1 MLEYLKEWIDLAPWV
16 DQPPLEGVRFNPKKL
31 DRKTFETLAPFAL
44 RPSPFYEEGY
54 YLPEG
59 ETDGNHPYHLA
70 GMYYF
75 QEPSAMSAVTALQ
88 LQGEERVLDLCAAPG
103 SKATAIASRL
113 TGGLLVAN
121 EIQASRARILMENME
136 RMGVSRAV
144 ITNNDSAAIAGA
156 LPEYFDKVLV
166 DSPCSGEGM
175 FRKYPRILEEWTED
189 LVALCRERSREVLEN
204 AAKTLRPGGR
214 LVYSTCTFNLEE
226 NEKTI
231 LWFLENH
238 PDFHVVDTGISGG
251 RAGFLGLHQAVRI
264 FPEDGG
270 EGHFVCAMERE
281 GAAEG
286 RKAPLFKAE
295 KHLEAAEALRELLKE
310 PLHGNLL
317 QRGSYYYLADED
329 LPNPAGLRILRAGRQ
344 VLELKGRQWK
354 PAHHLPMSLPKEAFR
369 YALELDLAEAR
380 RYVNGQ
386 TVPCKERGY
395 GVVTVAG
402 VPLGWI
408 KSSDGVGK
416 NHYPKGLRTLK

>member
-1 MLEYLKEWIDLAPWV
+1 MLEYLKEWIDLTPWLG
-16 DQPPLEGVRFNPKKL
+16 QPPLEGVRFNPKKL
-31 DRKTFETLAPFAL
+31 ERKTFEGLAPFAL
-44 RPSPFYEEGY
+44 RRSPFYEEGY

-113 TGGLLVAN
+113 TSGLLVAN
-121 EIQASRARILMENME
+121 EIQASRAKILMENME

-144 ITNNDSAAIAGA
+144 ITNNDSSAIAKA

-189 LVALCRERSREVLEN
+189 LVALCRERSHEVLEN
-204 AAKTLRPGGR
+204 AAKTLRAGGR

-238 PDFHVVDTGISGG
+238 PDFHLVDTGIHGG
-251 RAGFLGLHQAVRI
+251 RSGFLGLEKAVRI
-264 FPEDGG
+264 FPDDGG
-270 EGHFVCAMERE
+270 EGHFVCAMERD
-281 GAAEG
+281 GAAES

-295 KHLEAAEALRELLKE
+295 KHPEAAEALRELLKE
-310 PLHGNLL
+310 VPRGNLL
-317 QRGSYYYLADED
+317 QRGNYYYLADED
-329 LPNPAGLRILRAGRQ
+329 LPDPAGLRILRAGRQ

-354 PAHHLPMSLPKEAFR
+354 PAHHLAMSMPKEAFR
-369 YALELDLAEAR
+369 YALELELEEAR

-386 TVPCKERGY
+386 TVSCKERGY
-395 GVVTVAG
+395 GVVTVEG

-408 KSSDGVGK
+408 KSSDGIGK